1 MSYRPEIDG
10 LRAIAVIAVMVYHIN
25 PQWLPG
31 GFLGVDIFFV
41 LSGYLITSI
50 IWHEKE
56 RSGTFSYR
64 NFYTRRIKRL
74 MPPLWPILIFTSV
87 SALLLFP
94 ISRFET
100 YVYSAASSVLFVA
113 NHFFSTNHGYF
124 NSPDHNT
131 LLLHLWSLSV
141 EEQFYLIW
149 PTTLLLVH
157 RSSVCLNT
165 KLVILI
171 CVAIMS
177 LLGATLMASTG
188 RFENEAFYFL
198 APRAGEL
205 LLGCILA
212 LYPHSS
218 LPKWKSPF
226 LGVVGFLLLFAPLAL
241 YDETTLFPGFSALI
255 PCIAV
260 VLVLTQFSV
269 HSFTYKTF
277 LGNRVAIYVGKISY
291 SLYLWHWPLL
301 AILAYLLGNLETY
314 YLAAI
319 LAASFLMAHLSW
331 VYIEQPSRRTTFGFG
346 KSLMLFVV
354 APACLVAIILSLR
367 FVLLDSSTEFDKT
380 SYNDKYA
387 PFCYQN
393 IERDIRNCR
402 YGDTSKKPKAI
413 LFGDSHAGHFSPYWN
428 ELGTRYGFSI
438 DAFSAQTC
446 YPLLSID
453 DVTPHSDKSVK
464 DKFHCP
470 EHLKVMEKIVNN
482 YDVIILSAGWNIY
495 FSEPRAPKSFD
506 FIAQLTRQL
515 SYFENKGKKVV
526 LMAQV
531 PWFESGAIT
540 AYQNKMGIP
549 SNVLRS
555 GITSVAPKPKY
566 ITRDEV
572 DKTNSLIKDLTK
584 LHQNTLFVDAIDKNS
599 KIIGPFL
606 DGHLIYSN
614 ADHLSIEGSKLLAQK
629 NTPKSLSDVF
639 KWLTEN

>member
-1 MSYRPEIDG
+1 
-10 LRAIAVIAVMVYHIN
+10 
-25 PQWLPG
+25 
-31 GFLGVDIFFV
+31 
-41 LSGYLITSI
+41 
-50 IWHEKE
+50 
-56 RSGTFSYR
+56 
-64 NFYTRRIKRL
+64 
-74 MPPLWPILIFTSV
+74 
-87 SALLLFP
+87 
-94 ISRFET
+94 
-100 YVYSAASSVLFVA
+100 
-113 NHFFSTNHGYF
+113 
-124 NSPDHNT
+124 
-131 LLLHLWSLSV
+131 
-141 EEQFYLIW
+141 
-149 PTTLLLVH
+149 
-157 RSSVCLNT
+157 
-165 KLVILI
+165 
-171 CVAIMS
+171 MS

-301 AILAYLLGNLETY
+301 AILAYMLGNLETF

-346 KSLMLFVV
+346 KSLTLFVIV
-354 APACLVAIILSLR
+354 PACLVAIILSLR
-367 FVLLDSSTEFDKT
+367 FVLPDSSTEFDKT

-393 IERDIRNCR
+393 IERNIQNCR
-402 YGDTSKKPKAI
+402 FGDISKEPKAI
-413 LFGDSHAGHFSPYWN
+413 LFGDSHAGHFTPYWN
-428 ELGTRYGFSI
+428 ELGVRHGFSI

-453 DVTPHSDKSVK
+453 DVTPHSDKSIK
-464 DKFHCP
+464 DAFHCP
-470 EHLKVMEKIVNN
+470 KHLHVMEKIVSN

-495 FSEPRAPKSFD
+495 FSGQRAPRSFD
-506 FIAQLTRQL
+506 FRAHLARQL
-515 SYFENKGKKVV
+515 NYFETKGKKVV

-531 PWFESGAIT
+531 PWYKYGIIST
-540 AYQNKMGIP
+540 YQNRMGIP
-549 SNVLRS
+549 SNTIRS
-555 GITSVAPKPKY
+555 SFMSLASTQKY
-566 ITRDEV
+566 ETRSDVKEI
-572 DKTNSLIKDLTK
+572 NSLIQGLVKG
-584 LHQNTLFVDAIDKNS
+584 HQNIFFIDPIYKNL
-599 KIIGPFL
+599 KTEGPFINDYL
-606 DGHLIYSN
+606 VYAN
-614 ADHLSIEGSKLLAQK
+614 ADHLSIEGSKLLAQQQTSTK
-629 NTPKSLSDVF
+629 NLSDVI
-639 KWLTEN
+639 KWLTQ